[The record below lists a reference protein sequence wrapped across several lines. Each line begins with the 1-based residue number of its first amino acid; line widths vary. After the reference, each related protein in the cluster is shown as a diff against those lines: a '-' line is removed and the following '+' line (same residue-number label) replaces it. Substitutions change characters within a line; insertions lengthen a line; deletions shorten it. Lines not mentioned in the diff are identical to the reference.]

1 MASYVRKPIQLG
13 LFAAPLLALAAPA
26 LADTP
31 EQLDILSDASMEEDS
46 GILFARAQASRSEW
60 LEAIGT
66 LERVLAVHPKSHEA
80 LRLQALYLCTV
91 DDRLGGA
98 VILAQLKPKHYA
110 KGALDEVFAQC
121 KEPQAAP
128 AEGEGQ

>member
-1 MASYVRKPIQLG
+1 MTSNVRKFLQPW
-13 LFAAPLLALAAPA
+13 LFAAPLLALAGPV

-31 EQLDILSDASMEEDS
+31 EQLDILSDASVEEEA
-46 GILFARAQASRSEW
+46 GIVLARGQASRSEW

-66 LERVLAVHPKSHEA
+66 LERVLAAHPKSHEA

-98 VILAQLKPKHYA
+98 VILSQLKPKNYA
-110 KGALDEVFAQC
+110 EGALDEVFAQC
-121 KEPQAAP
+121 KEPDTAP
-128 AEGEGQ
+128 AEGDGQ